1 MTEEVAAIGWAQTVH
16 ARRMERETPM
26 SMTYRVVNEALS
38 SCGMTIHDID
48 VLIDAGSDFLDGRG
62 ISTCITVDAMGGH
75 FKEESKVAGDG
86 LLAAVYAYMR
96 VASGLS
102 STALVVAYGKNS
114 ESDASLQTATM
125 CEPFFTRPL
134 GFGGAA
140 AAALQARSYT
150 RRYGVGPET
159 TAGVAS
165 KNRAAGT
172 ANPYAQ
178 LREEASVEEVMTS
191 PVLASP
197 IRELEAAPVTDGACA
212 VVLAQEDVARSAGVR
227 PAWISGVGHC
237 SDAYSIGSRERHR
250 AAAAAAA
257 SRSAL
262 RMAGISRPDGE
273 LDFLE
278 VSEFYSYQELML
290 YEAVGLC
297 GEGEGAD
304 LFASGD
310 TSPRGRTAVN
320 VSGGAL
326 CANPVVATGLVRLA
340 EAAARV
346 TDRAEY
352 QPGLKGH
359 KALAHGGG
367 GLAMQTATCMVVE
380 R

>member
-1 MTEEVAAIGWAQTVH
+1 MEEVAAIGWAQTVH
-16 ARRMERETPM
+16 ERRMERETPM
-26 SMTYRVVNEALS
+26 SMAYRVVNEALS
-38 SCGMTIHDID
+38 SCGLTIQDIE

-86 LLAAVYAYMR
+86 LLAAAYAYMR

-102 STALVVAYGKNS
+102 STALVVAYGKSS

-134 GFGGAA
+134 GFDGAA
-140 AAALQARSYT
+140 AAALQARSYM

-159 TAGVAS
+159 TAGVAA
-165 KNRAAGT
+165 KNLAAGA
-172 ANPYAQ
+172 ANPNAQ
-178 LREEASVEEVMTS
+178 VRGEASVEEVMTS

-212 VVLAQEDVARSAGVR
+212 VVLARGDVARSVGVR

-237 SDAYSIGSRERHR
+237 SDAYSIGTRERHR
-250 AAAAAAA
+250 AVAAAGA

-262 RMAGISRPDGE
+262 RMAGISRPHDQ

-290 YEAVGLC
+290 YEATGLC

-304 LFASGD
+304 LFSSGD
-310 TSPRGRTAVN
+310 TSPGGRPAVN

-326 CANPVVATGLVRLA
+326 CANPLVATGLVRLA

-352 QPGLKGH
+352 EPGAKGDR
-359 KALAHGGG
+359 ALVHGGG